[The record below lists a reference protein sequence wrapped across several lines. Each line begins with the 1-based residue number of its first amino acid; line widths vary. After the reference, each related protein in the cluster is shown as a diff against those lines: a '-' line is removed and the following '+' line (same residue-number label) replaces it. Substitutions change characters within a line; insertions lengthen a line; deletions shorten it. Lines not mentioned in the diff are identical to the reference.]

1 MSAKKKTSRK
11 TTKKTFGEEIISGL
25 EEFRDVLKSG
35 KPIEEHF
42 TMRTVDLE
50 LEPHDYGPDEI
61 KATRAKLRASQA
73 VFAKLLGV
81 SAKTIQSWEQG
92 HVPPP
97 MARRLLDLINEDPD
111 RWLALLRDSATEKTG
126 NERAA

>member
-1 MSAKKKTSRK
+1 MTAKKPTSRK
-11 TTKKTFGEEIISGL
+11 KTKKTFGEEIIEGL
-25 EEFRDVLKSG
+25 EEFRDVLESG
-35 KPIEEHF
+35 EPIGEHF

-50 LEPHDYGPDEI
+50 LEPHDYSPEDV

-81 SAKTIQSWEQG
+81 SAKTVQSWEQG

-97 MARRLLDLINEDPD
+97 MARRLLDLINENPA
-111 RWLALLRDSATEKTG
+111 RWLDLLRRGATEKSG